1 MLKFTGMPESVRN
14 AHLSYSRTV
23 KSHGLGSPEAVSAKA
38 EVNRQKTLHILESLL
53 DEGICYL
60 TDDERNHYADRVRD
74 AR

>member
-23 KSHGLGSPEAVSAKA
+23 KSHGLGSPEAVAAKA

-60 TDDERNHYADRVRD
+60 TDDEKRSYALRIQES
-74 AR
+74 